1 MGDSVPGRRFSSL
14 LGPRKQA
21 MQVSG
26 EELSRPGRR
35 VPGPEPQA
43 VHKGQCAL
51 WARAPLQSGR

>member
-1 MGDSVPGRRFSSL
+1 MGDSVPACHLSSL

-26 EELSRPGRR
+26 EELSRPGRKD
-35 VPGPEPQA
+35 PGPEPQA
-43 VHKGQCAL
+43 VRKGQCAL